1 MEGYISDI
9 IVKKDLCTV
18 DFAGCDF
25 KCPFCNKAELV
36 NFDKKFLND
45 LKIIKKDIEA
55 SKASHVVFSG
65 AEPCLQ
71 KDALVELALFCK
83 KKGKK
88 TILETNGSN
97 PDVILNLINEKLAD
111 TIRLDLKAPLIE
123 NIFEIATR
131 SKTFFKN
138 TTEIIESIKKTLK
151 ILKENDGK
159 VDIEI
164 RTTIVPSLI
173 YKKEDIAKIG
183 DEIKEINCMW
193 RLQQFLSDETTLD
206 PKFENI
212 KSPSKEFLENLKAY
226 CLKKNPNLRIE
237 IQ

>member
-9 IVKKDLCTV
+9 VAKKDLCTV
-18 DFAGCDF
+18 NFAGCDF
-25 KCPFCNKAELV
+25 KCPFCNKSELI

-45 LKIIKKDIEA
+45 LKIIKKDIKEN
-55 SKASHVVFSG
+55 KAGYAVFSG
-65 AEPCLQ
+65 GEPCLQ
-71 KDALVELALFCK
+71 KDALTELMAFCK
-83 KKGKK
+83 KNNKK

-97 PDVILNLINEKLAD
+97 PDVVFELISKKLVD
-111 TIRLDLKAPLIE
+111 VVKLDLKSPLIE
-123 NIFEIATR
+123 DIFENITK

-138 TTEIIESIKKTLK
+138 TNEIIENIKKTLR
-151 ILKENDGK
+151 ILKENESK
-159 VDIEI
+159 VDVEI

-173 YKKEDIAKIG
+173 YKKEDIARIG
-183 DEIKEINCMW
+183 DEIKDINCMW
-193 RLQQFLSDETTLD
+193 RLQQFSSDEKTVD

-237 IQ
+237 V